1 MAVNLN
7 LVFGSHSIL
16 SVMTSG
22 ARKLQEL
29 ATQKEQ
35 ELHKIREEHYRALE
49 TSLKSC
55 EEELEREKE
64 KRKALEDDFRYNLTL
79 IEQRDHELARYDAIF
94 QELKKVFYLINR
106 YYTSI
111 HNLSDRLSIVV

>member
-1 MAVNLN
+1 MW
-7 LVFGSHSIL
+7 FGGKFESSLTSL
-16 SVMTSG
+16 SVMTTG

-35 ELHKIREEHYRALE
+35 ELHKIREEHYHALE

-79 IEQRDHELARYDAIF
+79 IEQRDHELARYDTIF
-94 QELKKVFYLINR
+94 QELKKVFTLPIDIILV
-106 YYTSI
+106 SI
-111 HNLSDRLSIVV
+111 TCPTGCQ